1 MPKKIIRWT
10 TEQIKLGDLI
20 EWEHNPVHL
29 SPHDAEQIQI
39 SLEKFGLVLPLV
51 ANQPDTKDSVK
62 RRLIDG
68 HQRKTILVLSKIT
81 SLNTN
86 LDVRIPSRKLTDK
99 ECTELSIRLRKN
111 TGEFDFGILAEKF
124 ADEDLLDWG
133 FQREELGLDAEDIDY
148 DKEWEGMP
156 EFEQETVE
164 SIKDLTIRFLTEEDF
179 NSFRDLIKQS
189 ISIESHRSI
198 WYPKK
203 DWQQT
208 SMKVHYTDES

>member
-1 MPKKIIRWT
+1 MSKKVIRWT
-10 TEQIKLGDLI
+10 TEQVKLGDLV

-51 ANQPDTKDSVK
+51 ANRPVTKDSIK

-81 SLNTN
+81 SLNTK
-86 LDVRIPSRKLTDK
+86 LDVRIPSRKLTDR

-111 TGEFDFGILAEKF
+111 TGEFDYGLLAEDF
-124 ADEDLLDWG
+124 AEDDLLDWG
-133 FQREELGLDAEDIDY
+133 FQKEELGIDAEDIDY

-156 EFEQETVE
+156 EFEREQLAHRIIYVHFNNEENVQDFAE
-164 SIKDLTIRFLTEEDF
+164 LIEQNLTE
-179 NSFRDLIKQS
+179 KT
-189 ISIESHRSI
+189 RSI

-203 DWQQT
+203 KRDT
-208 SMKVHYTDES
+208 KKDTGYISDEI